1 MPAVEF
7 THSRDELSRI
17 AEAALA
23 QARTLG
29 ADAAEVS
36 LSEGRGLSVTVRRG
50 ALETLEY
57 HRDKGLSVTVYV
69 GRRRGHA
76 NSSDMNRE
84 AIDRTVAAAVAIAR
98 LTAEDE
104 AAGLPDENRLADPH
118 TLPDL
123 SLFHPW
129 ALEAES
135 AIELARA
142 CESSALA
149 VDERITNSEGATV
162 STQAHQ
168 FVLANSLGFLAGY
181 PTTAHSLSCSV
192 IAQDEAGMERDY
204 WWDWRRDPLDLEP
217 AELIGRSAGRRAIA
231 RLGARRIPTGTYP
244 VVLDHT
250 VSGSLLSHFVQAAS
264 GGALYRKASFLL
276 DKLGERIFSPHVTIL
291 EDPFI
296 LKAPGSAPFDDEGVA
311 TARRTVV
318 AEGVLQGWFLST
330 YSGRK
335 LGLPSTGNA
344 GGAHNLLV
352 PPTHDSREAL
362 LREMGRGLLVT
373 ELMGHGVNPVTGD
386 YSRGAAGFWVENG
399 EITHPVS
406 EITIAGNLLEMFG
419 AIRGVAND
427 ARPCHRYRIGS
438 TLVEAMQVAG
448 E

>member
-7 THSRDELSRI
+7 AYPRDELARI

-23 QARTLG
+23 QARRLG

-36 LSEGRGLSVTVRRG
+36 VSEGRGLSVTVRRG
-50 ALETLEY
+50 ALETLE
-57 HRDKGLSVTVYV
+57 HHHDKGLSVTVYV
-69 GRRRGHA
+69 GKRRGHA
-76 NSSDMNRE
+76 SSSDMNPA
-84 AIDRTVAAAVAIAR
+84 AIERTVAAAVAIAQ
-98 LTAEDE
+98 LTAEDD
-104 AAGLPDENRLADPH
+104 AAGLPEAQRLADPQR
-118 TLPDL
+118 LPDL

-129 ALEAES
+129 ALEAET

-142 CESSALA
+142 CEAAALA
-149 VDERITNSEGATV
+149 VDERIVNSEGATV
-162 STQAHQ
+162 STQAQQ

-181 PTTAHSLSCSV
+181 PTTAHSLACSV
-192 IAQDEAGMERDY
+192 IAQDEAGMERDH

-217 AELIGRSAGRRAIA
+217 AETIGRSAGRRAIA

-244 VVLDHT
+244 VVFDHT
-250 VSGSLLSHFVQAAS
+250 VSSSLLSHFVHAAS

-276 DKLGERIFSPHVTIL
+276 GKLGERVFSPRVTLL

-296 LKAPGSAPFDDEGVA
+296 SKAPGSAPFDDEGVA
-311 TARRTVV
+311 TAKRTVV

-344 GGAHNLLV
+344 GGAHNLFV
-352 PPTHDSREAL
+352 PPTHPSREAL

-386 YSRGAAGFWVENG
+386 YSRGAAGFWVEHG
-399 EITHPVS
+399 EIIHPVS
-406 EITIAGNLLEMFG
+406 EITIAGNLLQMFA
-419 AIRGVAND
+419 AIGGVADD
-427 ARPCHRYRIGS
+427 ARPCHRYRLGS
-438 TLVEAMQVAG
+438 TLIEAMQVAG
-448 E
+448 D